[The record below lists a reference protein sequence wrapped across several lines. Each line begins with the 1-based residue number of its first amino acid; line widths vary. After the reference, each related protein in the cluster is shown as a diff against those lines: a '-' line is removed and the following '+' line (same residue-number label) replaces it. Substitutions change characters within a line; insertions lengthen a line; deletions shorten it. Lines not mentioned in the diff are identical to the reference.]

1 MSKVRFYLKAPDTAG
16 ESLISLYFSFNNKR
30 LVYSTGQ
37 KILPKFWSEENQR
50 AIKSKQFPQHPDL
63 NAYLDNISHE
73 TLNIYRRFLNDG
85 KLPSIAQL
93 KDELD
98 IYALRGATAG
108 ETSLFGFIEQFA
120 KERASLPKFSK
131 GTIQVYQRTLAHL
144 KAFAKSQRRQLDFED
159 IDLDF
164 FLDFQKYLYSPPVS
178 YAQNSAQKI
187 VKTLKTFL
195 NEATERGINKNM
207 AFKSRRFGIAQKEA
221 DSIYLTSDELL
232 KIYRLNLTYLPRLD
246 KVRDLF
252 LIGAFTGFRFSDF
265 TNIKPEN
272 IQTIDGVQQ
281 IQMTTQKTGERV
293 AVPIHPI
300 IKAILEKHGGK
311 PPKHLSNQKMN
322 DYLKEL
328 AELAELKEAVVLS
341 KDRGGKRFDRQYK
354 KWELVTT
361 HTARRSFA
369 TNAFKAGIPSISI
382 MKITGHRTE
391 SAFMKYIKISKEENA
406 VLISQNAFFKT
417 SPLKAVK

>member
-1 MSKVRFYLKAPDTAG
+1 MSKVRFYIKEPDATG
-16 ESLISLYFSFNNKR
+16 ESLISLYFSYNKKR

-37 KILPKFWSEENQR
+37 KILPKFWSNESQR
-50 AIKSKQFPQHPDL
+50 AKETKQFPQYPDL
-63 NAYLDNISHE
+63 NARLDNLSHE

-85 KLPSIAQL
+85 KVPSIAQF
-93 KDELD
+93 KSELD
-98 IYALRGATAG
+98 IFTLRGAVAG
-108 ETSLFGFIEQFA
+108 ETSLFGFVEQFT

-131 GTIQVYQRTLAHL
+131 GTIQVYQRTLKHL
-144 KAFAKSQRRQLDFED
+144 KTYAQTKRRQLDFED

-164 FLDFQKYLYSPPVS
+164 FYDFQKYLYSPPVS

-187 VKTLKTFL
+187 VKTIKTIL
-195 NEATERGINKNM
+195 NEATDRGINKNL
-207 AFKSRRFGIAQKEA
+207 AYKSRRFGIAQVEA
-221 DSIYLTSDELL
+221 ENIYLTIDELQ
-232 KIYRLNLTYLPRLD
+232 KIYRLNLTYLPRVD
-246 KVRDLF
+246 KTRDLF

-272 IQTIDGVQQ
+272 MRTVDGVEV
-281 IQMTTQKTGERV
+281 IQMTTQKTGE
-293 AVPIHPI
+293 AVTVPVHPI
-300 IKAILEKHGGK
+300 VRAILEKYKGEIPK
-311 PPKHLSNQKMN
+311 PISNQKMN

-328 AELAELKEAVVLS
+328 AELAELNEKVIVT
-341 KDRGGKRFDRQYK
+341 KDRGGKRYDRQFK

-369 TNAFKAGIPSISI
+369 TNAFKAGIPALSI

-391 SAFMKYIKISKEENA
+391 AAFMKYIKISKEENA

-417 SPLKAVK
+417 SPLKAVR